1 MTATAAP
8 QASKH
13 WPASIYRRPDG
24 EVERGLSPPRLR
36 EIVRAGEGELWVD
49 VDSNDLHQ
57 HALLEKV
64 FEFHTL
70 AVEDTLSPRTRVKL
84 EEYDR

>member
-1 MTATAAP
+1 MTTTAAPPSP

-24 EVERGLSPPRLR
+24 TLEQDLAPARMR
-36 EIVRAGEGELWVD
+36 EIIQAGEGELWVD
-49 VDSNDLHQ
+49 IDSTNMHQ

-64 FEFHTL
+64 F
-70 AVEDTLSPRTRVKL
+70 
-84 EEYDR
+84 